1 MKPNELHLLAN
12 KVNLDARI
20 LPHKSQFAIP
30 ITFFLS
36 SFEQLVKNFC
46 FIIAQALKAKLRE
59 IWKVLKEVLC
69 YEDLYMYRKHIE
81 YIIVGK

>member
-36 SFEQLVKNFC
+36 SFEQLVKKFLFYNSSGFRSQIEGDLESLEGS
-46 FIIAQALKAKLRE
+46 F
-59 IWKVLKEVLC
+59 VL
-69 YEDLYMYRKHIE
+69 
-81 YIIVGK
+81 